1 MLVRIMKKPKHD
13 NGIESDWR
21 SDHRQE
27 GQVTTELRLKEEIW
41 TRAFQA
47 ERTHLASS
55 KNGERGRVDTD
66 EKLKAILQGWRL
78 SWISWLG
85 PQLDTESL

>member
-21 SDHRQE
+21 GDHRQE
-27 GQVTTELRLKEEIW
+27 GQVTIELSLKEEIW

-66 EKLKAILQGWRL
+66 EKQALIIKRW
-78 SWISWLG
+78 
-85 PQLDTESL
+85 P